1 MALAQIDA
9 DMGDV
14 EPLDVL
20 LRRARERAGLRQV
33 DLAAAAHVGESTYR
47 TWEHGIA
54 GVPADAM
61 PLLSAALGVRFVADD
76 GGWRVE
82 DVAPE
87 SQAPGPQVVVI
98 VATTA
103 EAAEA
108 AVREAMRGVRGD

>member
-20 LRRARERAGLRQV
+20 LRRAREQAGLRQV

-76 GGWRVE
+76 GGWRFE
-82 DVAPE
+82 ARDPAPE
-87 SQAPGPQVVVI
+87 PAPAPQVVI
-98 VATTA
+98 LSTA
-103 EAAEA
+103 EAVEA
-108 AVREAMRGVRGD
+108 AFKWLGVPKAGE